1 MFSRSGDLVAQKGLN
16 LFQGIM
22 IGFYLILLL
31 LVTKWIGEWDLNIG
45 IVVFFILM
53 VPFYFVLKW
62 PHQPFVLY
70 IGFMVMLIGKFIY
83 ALTTDPLFGPDAKHY
98 FGQVSFYPQLTE
110 FMQYASDHI
119 TTNWLNSSAYPV
131 FGLLYMPYFKFLNLS
146 DPLVIITF
154 NSFLLILCCNVTY
167 RLNETFFNYKLP
179 QERRRLYDAV
189 LIIGLLASPAFMYM
203 SSVFGKDITCAFLG
217 LLCTQLLINRKYLL
231 FLIALFY
238 ATMLRDYSIV
248 YILSFYF
255 LFRRSLKSAI
265 AMLLTAMGVVWWKVG
280 TVGVLNA
287 FLLTLFLFI
296 SPNPSKAVNWDAEYV
311 MRTLEAVYM
320 MISLVLSVIV
330 WFLHKETRSF
340 YTMCLILLFT
350 FGCTL
355 VLVGYMTVTER
366 DLDYGV
372 GTVGDNMVRKKVPIL
387 PILYM
392 MNAYTIAWLTKSKAF
407 FSKRGGAYDQRQGQI
422 QSIQNRAAIPNRYVN
437 RPAKAAS
444 HIHVERDRS
453 AAGDSG
459 TSDALLSSEKI
470 DS

>member
-1 MFSRSGDLVAQKGLN
+1 M
-16 LFQGIM
+16 
-22 IGFYLILLL
+22 
-31 LVTKWIGEWDLNIG
+31 TKWIGEWDLNIG

-53 VPFYFVLKW
+53 IPFYFMLKW

-70 IGFMVMLIGKFIY
+70 VGFMVMLIGKFIY
-83 ALTTDPLFGPDAKHY
+83 ARTTDPLFGPDAKHY
-98 FGQVSFYPQLTE
+98 FGQVSFYPQLTD
-110 FMQYASDHI
+110 FMQYATDHI

-131 FGLLYMPYFKFLNLS
+131 FGLLYMPYFKFLNMS

-154 NSFLLILCCNVTY
+154 NSFLLIVCCNMTY
-167 RLNETFFNYKLP
+167 RLNEKFFTYELP
-179 QERRRLYDAV
+179 EVRTNTYHAV

-203 SSVFGKDITCAFLG
+203 SSVFGKDITCALLG
-217 LLCTQLLINRKYLL
+217 LLCTQLLLNRKYLL
-231 FLIALFY
+231 FLIVLFY
-238 ATMLRDYSIV
+238 ASMLRDYSIV

-265 AMLLTAMGVVWWKVG
+265 AMLLTAMGVVLWKVG
-280 TVGVLNA
+280 TVGLLNA

-296 SPNPSKAVNWDAEYV
+296 SPNPSKAMNWDVEYI

-320 MISLVLSVIV
+320 MVTLGMSVIV

-340 YTMCLILLFT
+340 YTMCLLLLFT

-392 MNAYTIAWLTKSKAF
+392 MNAYTLAWLTKSKASY
-407 FSKRGGAYDQRQGQI
+407 SKRGGAYDQGQGQV
-422 QSIQNRAAIPNRYVN
+422 QSIQNHVATANRYVN

-444 HIHVERDRS
+444 HLHVEGKRS
-453 AAGDSG
+453 AAGESRARA
-459 TSDALLSSEKI
+459 ALLSSEKI
-470 DS
+470 DCEMRR